1 MNLPLSK
8 CSRYMQPVKK
18 ARNFSEVGSQGMF
31 TSQPRSKSILITSGS
46 ESSCHEDEAH
56 NISQFP
62 VSALASSSA
71 CMVAI
76 RSAVLPPT
84 MRATVASNCRSVRPN
99 GTGNRALPTPSL
111 LACAN
116 GSAAADVA
124 RDYVERHGG
133 AACGSQES
141 KRTLP
146 VPGPLASTNGR
157 VETDDIRPAP
167 QPKMGV
173 ALPVSAG
180 SPWRPWGHAFRSP
193 QYQPKYAEAEWA
205 WQTDPPPTAD
215 ATLTGIAGVPCG
227 LLRPTPAPAAM
238 PARIAL
244 TCWMAWP

>member
-84 MRATVASNCRSVRPN
+84 MRATVASNCRSVRPRFHAGKRFSHSRTLRLFPQMAADMRASYLCTVTAYGFARASSKTSTVSKSAWPIAATTGVKPLN
-99 GTGNRALPTPSL
+99 MQGRSGMFCFKAMSMLGTSGLTSWWVVTLDSSTSSCTARASPENAAHKSSEHPVCFAAKS
-111 LACAN
+111 
-116 GSAAADVA
+116 SAA
-124 RDYVERHGG
+124 
-133 AACGSQES
+133 SQ
-141 KRTLP
+141 
-146 VPGPLASTNGR
+146 
-157 VETDDIRPAP
+157 
-167 QPKMGV
+167 
-173 ALPVSAG
+173 
-180 SPWRPWGHAFRSP
+180 
-193 QYQPKYAEAEWA
+193 
-205 WQTDPPPTAD
+205 
-215 ATLTGIAGVPCG
+215 
-227 LLRPTPAPAAM
+227 
-238 PARIAL
+238 
-244 TCWMAWP
+244 